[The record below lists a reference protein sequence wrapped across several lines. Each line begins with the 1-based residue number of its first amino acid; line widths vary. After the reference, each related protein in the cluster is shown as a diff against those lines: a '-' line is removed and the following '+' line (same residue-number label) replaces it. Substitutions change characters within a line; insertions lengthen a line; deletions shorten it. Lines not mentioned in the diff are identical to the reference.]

1 MWATAW
7 RESMSGKIF
16 RSTVFVAII
25 VLVASIGIIMG
36 VLYDYFDGV
45 QVEQLQAELNLAATG
60 TEQNGL
66 DYLRKTNSDW
76 FRLTWISPDGTVL
89 YDTWA
94 DETSMENHLN
104 RAEIQMALMDSK
116 GTSTRYSSTLTE
128 KTTYAATLLSDGSLL
143 RISASSATTTSLVVG
158 MLQPFTIVLVIAIV
172 LSAFLSHRMAKRI
185 VGPINQLDLERP
197 LENDC
202 YEELTPLLRR
212 INQQHSQIHSQMQ
225 ALRRQADEFREITR
239 NMNEGLVLLDKNGH
253 LLSINPA
260 AGAFFGVEDPACGA
274 LPAHTSPEVHAAIR
288 KALECGH
295 SDLRMAHGDRE
306 YQLELSRITS
316 DGTVIGAVLLT
327 FDVTEQQ
334 SAEQTRREF
343 SANVSHE
350 LKTPLQSIIGSA
362 ELLENGLV
370 APEDTQR
377 FVGHIRKEASRLVTL
392 VEDIIR
398 LSQLD
403 EGVELPTEEV
413 ELQSLVKEILPVLQ
427 PAADSRNITFR
438 VTGPELRL
446 TGVRRL
452 LYEIVYNLCDNAVK
466 YNVDGGSVEIRLS
479 RREGHSCLTVAD
491 TGIGIP
497 AEQQAR
503 VFERFY
509 RVDKSHSKQSGGT
522 GLGLSIVK
530 HAAQYHHA
538 RIQMESVPG
547 KGTEITVLFP

>member
-1 MWATAW
+1 
-7 RESMSGKIF
+7 MSGKIF

-60 TEQNGL
+60 TQQNGL
-66 DYLRKTNSDW
+66 DYLRQIDSDW

-94 DETSMENHLN
+94 DETNMENHLN
-104 RAEIQMALMDSK
+104 REEIQKALLDTRA
-116 GTSTRYSSTLTE
+116 TSTRYSSTLTE
-128 KTTYAATLLSDGSLL
+128 KTTYSATVLSDGSVL
-143 RISASSATTTSLVVG
+143 RISVSSATTTSLVFG
-158 MLQPFTIVLVIAIV
+158 MLHPFAVVLVIAIV
-172 LSAFLSHRMAKRI
+172 LSAVLSHRMAKRI
-185 VGPINQLDLERP
+185 VEPINHLDLEHP
-197 LENDC
+197 LEAEC
-202 YEELTPLLRR
+202 YEEINPLLRR
-212 INQQHSQIHSQMQ
+212 IQQQHTQIASQIQ
-225 ALRRQADEFREITR
+225 AMKRQADEFQEITR

-253 LLSINPA
+253 LLSINA
-260 AGAFFGVEDPACGA
+260 AARRFFEVGDSDIGENFLTGRTP
-274 LPAHTSPEVHAAIR
+274 PEVHAAIE
-288 KALECGH
+288 KVLSDGH
-295 SDLRMAHGDRE
+295 SDLRMSRGDRD
-306 YQLELSRITS
+306 YQFELSRITS
-316 DGTVIGAVLLT
+316 DGAVIGTVLLT
-327 FDVTEQQ
+327 FDITEQTK
-334 SAEQTRREF
+334 AEQTRREF

-370 APEDTQR
+370 APEDTPR
-377 FVGHIRKEASRLVTL
+377 FVGHIRTEAARLVTL

-413 ELQSLVKEILPVLQ
+413 ELRALTEEILAVLGSS
-427 PAADSRNITFR
+427 AESRGVTFR
-438 VTGPELRL
+438 LRGAPL
-446 TGVRRL
+446 TVSGVRRL

-466 YNVDGGSVEIRLS
+466 YNVEGGSVEITLDC
-479 RREGHSCLTVAD
+479 REGHPCLTVAD

-497 AEQQAR
+497 ADQQAR

-538 RIQMESVPG
+538 RISMVSAPG
-547 KGTEITVLFP
+547 KGTSITVSFP